1 VTKMACWLC
10 GHEEEGRHHLGCA
23 RIMVPDLTPQQA
35 AKAGWIMAPELEKD
49 PEPAQVEVLKEGSM
63 TTVPEEDIPAQGGE
77 TVGQCEVEGCE
88 NPKYSSS
95 ARAKYCADH
104 KDPKNRKE

>member
-1 VTKMACWLC
+1 VSCQTC
-10 GHEEEGRHHLGCA
+10 GRTEEDGGGHWLGCVEALRAHA
-23 RIMVPDLTPQQA
+23 RNLVEPDFSGSIDA
-35 AKAGWIMAPELEKD
+35 AY
-49 PEPAQVEVLKEGSM
+49 
-63 TTVPEEDIPAQGGE
+63 GE

-88 NPKYSSS
+88 SPKASAS